1 MMVVKS
7 TNCDDVCEERG
18 SCGDDREERCGDNCE
33 EICSWVDDCEER
45 GSCGDACEE
54 EGSCGDACDQPQ
66 HWQIEDRYREQST
79 PGKYNI

>member
-1 MMVVKS
+1 MMMMVMVVKS

-18 SCGDDREERCGDNCE
+18 SCGDDREERCSCGDNCE
-33 EICSWVDDCEER
+33 EICSCVDDCEEK
-45 GSCGDACEE
+45 GSF
-54 EGSCGDACDQPQ
+54 GDACDQPQ

>member
-1 MMVVKS
+1 MMMVMMMVVKS

-18 SCGDDREERCGDNCE
+18 SC
-33 EICSWVDDCEER
+33 VDDCEER
-45 GSCGDACEE
+45 GSSGDACEE
-54 EGSCGDACDQPQ
+54 KGSFGDACDQPQ